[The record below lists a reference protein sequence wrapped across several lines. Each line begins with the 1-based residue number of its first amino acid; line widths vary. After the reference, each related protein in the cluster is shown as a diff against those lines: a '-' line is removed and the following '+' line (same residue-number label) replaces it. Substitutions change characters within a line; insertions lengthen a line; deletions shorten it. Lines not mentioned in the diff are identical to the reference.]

1 MVSSNKRSIMRIGI
15 DARMYGPQQAGLGR
29 YVQKLLE
36 NLTEID
42 SENEYVVF
50 LKKDNF
56 DLFETKNSKF
66 KKVLADIHW
75 YGKDEQLLFP
85 KIIKKE
91 KVDLMHFPHWNVPL
105 FYRAPF
111 VVTIHDLILVHYPNR
126 RASTLNPILYFL
138 KYIFFRIILWYAIF
152 ESKKIITISEFSK
165 KDLVK
170 TLKVK
175 PHKIV
180 VTYEAPLEEQVG
192 GVENVLEKYNITKP
206 FVMYVGN
213 AFPHKNLEM
222 LVKSWQFFIEKYSKN
237 YQLVLVGKENY
248 FYKRLKK
255 EVKNYN
261 DKNLSE
267 AIKIIGF
274 VPDNLLVGLYKK
286 AELYVF
292 PSLYEGFGVPPLEAM
307 QYGVPVV
314 SSNKSC
320 MPEILEDGA
329 NYFDPEKYQE
339 IAKVIY
345 KNLINQTERKKLKEN
360 SKIILK
366 KYSWKKM
373 AKETLK
379 VYK

>member
-345 KNLINQTERKKLKEN
+345 KNLIDQTERKKLKEN

>member
-1 MVSSNKRSIMRIGI
+1 MRIGI

>member
-15 DARMYGPQQAGLGR
+15 DARMYGPKQAGLGR

-36 NLTEID
+36 NLAEID

-126 RASTLNPILYFL
+126 RASTLNPVLYFL
-138 KYIFFRIILWYAIF
+138 KYVFFRIILWHTIF

-192 GVENVLEKYNITKP
+192 GGENVLEKYNITKP

-255 EVKNYN
+255 EVENYN

-267 AIKIIGF
+267 SIKIIGF
-274 VPDNLLVGLYKK
+274 VPDKLLVGLYKK

-329 NYFDPEKYQE
+329 NYFDPENYQE

-345 KNLINQTERKKLKEN
+345 KNLIDQREIKKLKEN
-360 SKIILK
+360 SKVILK

-373 AKETLK
+373 AKETLE